1 MNQCILERSSTKSGN
16 LVMFKRIT
24 QTLLV
29 GSLGSLV
36 LGGCDE
42 KLPVTPMSLEQ
53 VRSHVSIVVPGL
65 DPISMRPTDAPEFWD
80 TGGIKVAPG
89 TGVSIHVD
97 RELLD
102 AATEIYIRR
111 GTVGRE
117 IAPGETVII
126 EQAIPIWVT
135 VRYVGLSGLPE
146 QFGRRVHF
154 DTRDGLSRENQ
165 DVLDWEYALHR
176 IDLKNTRVRARFTL
190 PHDGVDPVTATY
202 DVSDVRVDA
211 QCSPLYV
218 ENWPDDWFHFIDA
231 VAFPPKSRGWPSYDP
246 SPDSPT
252 AEVLAYESSISEDGI
267 HLTWDIAVNSTIGP
281 LDGLSLNGPYSVT
294 APVEGSDV
302 PMTREY
308 FLDSN
313 GIWATQFFEP
323 HVRYSSDFP
332 AGISLASE
340 PEPAVVELVQP

>member
-1 MNQCILERSSTKSGN
+1 MNLRF
-16 LVMFKRIT
+16 FKRIT
-24 QTLLV
+24 QALLV
-29 GSLGSLV
+29 GALGSLV
-36 LGGCDE
+36 LGGCEE
-42 KLPVTPMSLEQ
+42 KVPVTPMSFDQ
-53 VRSHVSIVVPGL
+53 VRSHFSIVVPGF
-65 DPISMRPTDAPEFWD
+65 DPISLPAPGAPEFWD

-89 TGVSIHVD
+89 TGVSFHVD
-97 RELLD
+97 QELLD

-111 GTVGRE
+111 GTAGRE

-126 EQAIPIWVT
+126 EKAIPIWVT
-135 VRYVGLSGLPE
+135 IRYVGLSGLPE
-146 QFGRRVHF
+146 QLWRRIHF
-154 DTRDGLSRENQ
+154 DTSDGFSHGKKP
-165 DVLDWEYALHR
+165 DVLAWEYDLHR
-176 IDLKNTRVRARFTL
+176 IDLENTRIRARFTL
-190 PHDGVDPVTATY
+190 PHDGVDPATATY

-231 VAFPPKSRGWPSYDP
+231 VAFPPKSRGWPSYEP

-281 LDGLSLNGPYSVT
+281 LEKLDLAGPYSVT

-302 PMTREY
+302 PVTREY

-313 GIWATQFFEP
+313 AIWATQFFEP
-323 HVRYSSDFP
+323 HVRYSSEFP

-340 PEPAVVELVQP
+340 AEPEPAVVEHVQPSKKLK